1 MPAKKLSTVHVS
13 IIVVHSAFLTQWISP
28 YNSMGFVL
36 VFPKQWSFLAWQTF
50 PGEFPSYLSKGSR
63 WDFPLHFLF
72 CGPSYIVQ
80 GFPCLT
86 CKCWL
91 SALPNTLPVL
101 HHMPHV
107 GEVYQLMTRARQ
119 MIAVTTFRKSNKNSL
134 ENQAGTHQVGKE
146 TSIQGTPA
154 LVTTNEKRLLFF
166 TKFLTSV
173 S

>member
-1 MPAKKLSTVHVS
+1 
-13 IIVVHSAFLTQWISP
+13 
-28 YNSMGFVL
+28 
-36 VFPKQWSFLAWQTF
+36 
-50 PGEFPSYLSKGSR
+50 
-63 WDFPLHFLF
+63 
-72 CGPSYIVQ
+72 
-80 GFPCLT
+80 
-86 CKCWL
+86 
-91 SALPNTLPVL
+91 
-101 HHMPHV
+101 MPHV